1 MGSHLGSTGQSSPEK
16 GGQEMGHV
24 PFLESWIDSH
34 LQQVQ
39 PWVAQVHKPMCGI
52 FAYARLGQ
60 AFLSLP
66 PEGPA

>member
-1 MGSHLGSTGQSSPEK
+1 
-16 GGQEMGHV
+16 MGHIPV
-24 PFLESWIDSH
+24 LESWIESH

-39 PWVAQVHKPMCGI
+39 PWVAQVHQPMCGI